1 MPSTSRLRLIGRRRA
16 RAPLRLFRCGYS
28 CIVPAMDLVHLYGP
42 PAVGKL
48 TVAKELAART
58 GYRVF
63 HNHLAIDCV
72 RPVFEF
78 GSDPF
83 WRQVRAI
90 REGIVAE
97 AARSGRDLIST
108 TVYIH
113 PDNDP
118 QVMRRFEAV
127 ESNGGRVCPVQLT
140 CSEEVLEARVPDS
153 QRKAAGKL
161 ATVEGLRRAMAEH
174 DMFTPIPWRES
185 LHLDTGVLVAAEAA
199 ERIIAEYR
207 LPALDRA
214 DHDPTACP

>member
-1 MPSTSRLRLIGRRRA
+1 
-16 RAPLRLFRCGYS
+16 
-28 CIVPAMDLVHLYGP
+28 MDLVYLYGP

-78 GSDPF
+78 GSDSF
-83 WRQVRAI
+83 WRQVHAI
-90 REGIVAE
+90 REGMMAE

-108 TVYIH
+108 TVYSH

-118 QVMRRFEAV
+118 QTKRRFDAV
-127 ESNGGRVCPVQLT
+127 ESNGGRVCLVKLT

-153 QRKAAGKL
+153 QRKAAGKI
-161 ATVEGLRRAMAEH
+161 ATVEGLRGAMAAH
-174 DMFTPIPWRES
+174 DLFTPIPWRES
-185 LHLDTGVLVAAEAA
+185 LHLDTGVLGAAEAA

-214 DHDPTACP
+214 DHGPSECP